1 MIIRYSIKLIYAV
14 NGKII
19 INSSILIYLLDTVM
33 LPADFS
39 PVFEDLFHLL
49 PGQLIAGS

>member
-1 MIIRYSIKLIYAV
+1 
-14 NGKII
+14 
-19 INSSILIYLLDTVM
+19 M

-49 PGQLIAGS
+49 HGQLIAGS